1 MTIIL
6 AQKDNLS
13 FCHLG
18 SLSLDKRSKP
28 NFPFG
33 YHINSPNLCLLTF
46 FNIYIQ
52 GCLVPVLC
60 LFINRWWRQN
70 VVKAKEGKTSPG
82 RVLMFRHLGLDFTP
96 FLVVNWNNPAYKFSK
111 PLAMWRNTLNK
122 FPVMCLYSNINWH
135 SIIDRRLLY
144 SLTRHIYIVRKE
156 YLKSFFVRVKAL
168 VWMKC

>member
-6 AQKDNLS
+6 AHKDNLS

-60 LFINRWWRQN
+60 SFINRWWRQN
-70 VVKAKEGKTSPG
+70 VVKAKEGKTNPG

-111 PLAMWRNTLNK
+111 PLAMLEKHVKQVSRDVSVLYIHLPGIFTSSVKNISNPFLLGSKFSFEWNVNT
-122 FPVMCLYSNINWH
+122 
-135 SIIDRRLLY
+135 R
-144 SLTRHIYIVRKE
+144 
-156 YLKSFFVRVKAL
+156 
-168 VWMKC
+168 